1 MGTRVVYQVGFLT
14 FAWGALALLQI
25 SLSRLYHLSPESV
38 TVAVVSGLIAGIAL
52 GAVAALRQLRNLA
65 KKSESRT
72 TLTTWLYVIGS
83 ALLLGGVLI
92 LSSEFL
98 SLSLETER
106 LVIDSLASTV
116 PTASA
121 TQTVLFT
128 AWERK
133 HKRKIMSEGLV
144 SPRLYVFPK
153 IDDGTL
159 KTKATIL

>member
-52 GAVAALRQLRNLA
+52 GTVATLRQLRYLA
-65 KKSESRT
+65 KKGESIT
-72 TLTTWLYVIGS
+72 TLVTGLYVIGS
-83 ALLLGGVLI
+83 ALLLSGVLV
-92 LSSEFL
+92 LASEF
-98 SLSLETER
+98 LSLETER
-106 LVIDSLASTV
+106 LVTDFLASMV

-121 TQTVLFT
+121 TETVLFA

-133 HKRKIMSEGLV
+133 HKRIIMSEGLV
-144 SPRLYVFPK
+144 SPRLYVSPK
-153 IDDGTL
+153 TDNGTL
-159 KTKATIL
+159 IAKATIL